1 MFISQLWDR
10 KAALAKGSLVKQR
23 NLYCWSVLP
32 NAQQSENVVIL
43 RSFESEDEEVE
54 QSVAEKH

>member
-1 MFISQLWDR
+1 MEQKSGLGEGLFGETAQFIMP
-10 KAALAKGSLVKQR
+10 K
-23 NLYCWSVLP
+23 P
-32 NAQQSENVVIL
+32 NARQSEKVVIL